1 MFARRVLRGMG
12 LGALLA
18 LLVGADQPAKPLKI
32 YIETDLEGAS
42 GVYEFGQTREKGTLR
57 NREACEFLMGDIA
70 AVVRG
75 LRAGGATEII
85 IADGHGN
92 QAFLPRLLEP
102 GAKYITGLPRPPA
115 DACGLDEACA
125 GIVMIGFHAMMGT
138 PDGVLCHTQSS
149 KTENRHWYNG
159 VETGEIGQTAM
170 LASHY
175 HVPPILVT
183 GDEVTC
189 REAKKFLG
197 EHCVTVAVKRG
208 LAREAAELYPLE
220 ETRKALFEGA
230 KRAMAELPNC
240 KPYQVQLP
248 IQAKKQW
255 YTLDANGAKDKL
267 MTREGQIED
276 LRDIF
281 KF

>member
-1 MFARRVLRGMG
+1 MSARLVLRFLG
-12 LGALLA
+12 LGVLLA
-18 LLVGADQPAKPLKI
+18 VLAGADKPAKSLKI

-42 GVYEFGQTREKGTLR
+42 GVFQFNQTREKDTPL
-57 NREACEFLMGDIA
+57 NREACAFLMGDIA

-85 IADGHGN
+85 VADGHGN
-92 QAFLPRLLEP
+92 QAFLPRLMEP
-102 GAKYITGLPRPPA
+102 GAKYITGKPRPPA
-115 DACGLDEACA
+115 DACGLDETLA
-125 GIVMIGFHAMMGT
+125 GIAMVGFHAMMGT

-149 KTENRHWYNG
+149 KPENRYWYNG

-170 LASHY
+170 LASYY

-183 GDEVTC
+183 GDEATC
-189 REAKKFLG
+189 REARKFLG
-197 EHCVTVAVKRG
+197 EPCVTVAVKRG
-208 LAREAAELYPLE
+208 LAREAAELYPFA
-220 ETRKALFEGA
+220 ETRQALFEGA
-230 KRAMAELPNC
+230 KRAMAELPHC
-240 KPYQVQLP
+240 KPYQVKLP

-255 YTLDANGAKDKL
+255 YTLDANGVKDKL
-267 MTREGQIED
+267 MTREGEILD

>member
-1 MFARRVLRGMG
+1 MFARLVLRWTCY
-12 LGALLA
+12 GALFAMLA
-18 LLVGADQPAKPLKI
+18 GADRPAKPLKI

-42 GVYEFGQTREKGTLR
+42 GVFKFSQTREKDSPL
-57 NREACEFLMGDIA
+57 NIDACEFLMGDIA

-85 IADGHGN
+85 VSDGHGP
-92 QAFLPRLLEP
+92 QAFLPRLMEP
-102 GAKYITGLPRPPA
+102 GAKYVTGTPRPS
-115 DACGLDEACA
+115 ACGLDEACV
-125 GIVMIGFHAMMGT
+125 GIAMVGCHAMMGT

-149 KTENRHWYNG
+149 RSENRYWYNG
-159 VETGEIGQTAM
+159 VETGEIGQSAIY
-170 LASHY
+170 ASY
-175 HVPPILVT
+175 SGVPPILIT
-183 GDEVTC
+183 GDEATC
-189 REAKKFLG
+189 REAKKFFG

-208 LAREAAELYPLE
+208 LARESAELYPFA

-240 KPYQVQLP
+240 KPYQVKLP

-255 YTLDANGAKDKL
+255 YTLDANKVKDKL
-267 MTREGQIED
+267 MTREGQILDVRD
-276 LRDIF
+276 LY